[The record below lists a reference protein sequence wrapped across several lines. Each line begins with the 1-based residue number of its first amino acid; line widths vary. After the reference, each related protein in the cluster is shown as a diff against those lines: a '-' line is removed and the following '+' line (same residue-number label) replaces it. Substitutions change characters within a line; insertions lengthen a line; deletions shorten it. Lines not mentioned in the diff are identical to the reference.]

1 MDVVSSCFVGVKRMT
16 MNEQRVDFMAKEEV
30 EGKLFAF
37 LSLLLQINY
46 LLLCLISLFYYTY
59 KLCSCYSSMCSN

>member
-37 LSLLLQINY
+37 L
-46 LLLCLISLFYYTY
+46 T
-59 KLCSCYSSMCSN
+59 SSSN